1 MKVLNKTCLGL
12 LKITP
17 FLGLLI
23 LLDEI
28 IDKHSTD
35 NYIKIMLISGQV
47 ILSLLLTQYVIT
59 ILG

>member
-17 FLGLLI
+17 FSGLLI

-47 ILSLLLTQYVIT
+47 MLSLLLTQYVIT